1 MTLRSRL
8 MLAAGGAV
16 AVAVA
21 LASATAYLA
30 LRHQLRAEVDRTL
43 AERAQGVIAGPFRGF
58 PFRLPLLGGP
68 GGYIQLVNA
77 DGSVDRDP
85 RETVSLPVT
94 DRAVQVA
101 QGTRDGFIA
110 DQNVAGIH
118 LRVLTTPFGPTRAL
132 QIARPLTEQDRT
144 LRRMGLVLLLGSGGG
159 ILLALLLGYGVA
171 RASLAPVSELTD
183 AVDHVAT
190 THDLTRRIDVRGRDE
205 VARLATRFNE
215 MLGELEAS
223 LQAQQQLVA
232 DASHELRTPLTS
244 LRTNLEVL
252 AREAEL
258 PADDRERLR
267 VDVSAQL
274 EELSTLVQD
283 LIELA
288 RGRDSEPLRMDV
300 RLDELAERAVDRAR
314 RHAPEV
320 TFETDLH
327 PTVVNGVAERID
339 RALANLLDNAAKW
352 SPPGGTVEVSV
363 RDGEVSVRDHGPG
376 IAEDDLPFVFDR
388 FYRARAARG
397 LPGSG
402 LGLAI
407 VRQVADVHH
416 GFVVAEAPEGGGTRL
431 RLRLSASS

>member
-1 MTLRSRL
+1 

-16 AVAVA
+16 AVAVI
-21 LASATAYLA
+21 LASATAFFA

-43 AERAQGVIAGPFRGF
+43 VERANGILNRPFRGF
-58 PFRLPLLGGP
+58 PFRLPPLGGP
-68 GGYIQLVNA
+68 GGYIQIVHA
-77 DGSVDRDP
+77 DGSVNRDP
-85 RETVSLPVT
+85 RETVALPVT
-94 DRAVQVA
+94 DRALEVA
-101 QGTRDGFIA
+101 RGTRDSFLA
-110 DQNVAGIH
+110 DQDVAGTH
-118 LRVLTTPFGPTRAL
+118 LRVLTSAFGEGLAL
-132 QIARPLTEQDRT
+132 QVARPLTEEDRT
-144 LRRMGLVLLLGSGGG
+144 LRRVGLILLFASGGG
-159 ILLALLLGYGVA
+159 ILLALVLGYGVA
-171 RASLAPVSELTD
+171 HASLAPVSELTG

-223 LQAQQQLVA
+223 LKAQQQLVA

-258 PADDRERLR
+258 QPEDRERLR

-288 RGRDSEPLRMDV
+288 RGRDAEPPHEAV
-300 RLDELAERAVDRAR
+300 RLDELAARAVERAR
-314 RHAPEV
+314 RHAPQV
-320 TFETDLH
+320 AFETDLQ
-327 PTVVNGVAERID
+327 PTVVNGVPARID

-352 SPPGGTVEVSV
+352 SPPGGKVEIAV
-363 RDGEVSVRDHGPG
+363 RDGEISVRDHGPG
-376 IAEDDLPFVFDR
+376 IDPNDLPFVFDR
-388 FYRARAARG
+388 FYRARTARG

-407 VRQVADVHH
+407 VRQVADLHQ
-416 GFVVAEAPEGGGTRL
+416 GSVVAEAPEGGGAIL
-431 RLRLSASS
+431 RLRLSGTS